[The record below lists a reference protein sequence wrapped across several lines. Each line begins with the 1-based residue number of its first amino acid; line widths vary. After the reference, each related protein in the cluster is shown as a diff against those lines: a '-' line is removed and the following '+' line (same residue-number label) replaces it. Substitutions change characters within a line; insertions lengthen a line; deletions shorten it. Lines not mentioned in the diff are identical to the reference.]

1 MALPTIIACSN
12 QMGGA
17 GKTTT
22 SINVSG
28 ALANRGHDVLLV
40 DLDPQ
45 GTATEG
51 TGFSELHN
59 KQGLSLHEVL
69 SDVDQQS
76 DISELIYEHEEFD
89 LIPAHIKMFKTE
101 NELQNSPRTEE
112 RLQMALSNLDA
123 EYDYIIVDCPPHL
136 GPLTNNAL
144 IAATNVLIPA
154 PAVRRSVRALET
166 LGEQLSYLEKHYQ
179 IDIAKLGVVI
189 SDVQYPPD
197 GDTKQ
202 MLQWF
207 EDHFNGVGTYEV
219 RSRVAIKRAWNQGVS
234 IFAHNED
241 CDMQTVYENLA
252 GAIDQQIGAVS
263 AEAEP

>member
-22 SINVSG
+22 SINISG
-28 ALANRGHDVLLV
+28 ALADRDREVLLV

-51 TGFSELHN
+51 TGFTEHYN
-59 KQGLSLHEVL
+59 KEGLSLHEML

-76 DISELIYEHEEFD
+76 NISRLICEHEEFD

-101 NELQNSPRTEE
+101 DELQNSPRTEE
-112 RLQMALSNLDA
+112 RLQMALSNLDT

-136 GPLTNNAL
+136 GPFTNNAL

-166 LGEQLSYLEKHYQ
+166 LGEQLSYLEKHYE
-179 IDIAKLGVVI
+179 IDITKLGVVI
-189 SDVQYPPD
+189 SDVQYPLD

-207 EDHFNGVGTYEV
+207 ENHFDGIGTYEI
-219 RSRVAIKRAWNQGVS
+219 RNRVAIKRAWNQGLS
-234 IFAHNED
+234 IFAHDEE
-241 CDMQTVYENLA
+241 CDMEDVYENLA
-252 GAIDQQIGAVS
+252 GAIDRQIGAVS
-263 AEAEP
+263 AEVEP